1 MRILYVPSTIL
12 AAFKSAGFTPE
23 DYLDVNKV
31 LDILS
36 PEDLAFYIYTNLVN
50 DDTVPVEIRDSF
62 NGNAMVLRTY
72 LKEIGDIGAPWDEIT
87 DKELAK
93 EVGRY
98 INDYCLA
105 NAAPQ
110 LNLDGMDL
118 YSEIVWVNGGEFMLF
133 THVPGTET
141 SPVVKEKIF
150 YRRLV
155 TQLSLSSGIED
166 IAQKPLFARYLDASA
181 RALGQVHV

>member
-36 PEDLAFYIYTNLVN
+36 PEDLAFYIFANLGN
-50 DDTVPVEIRDSF
+50 NDTVPQEISNSF
-62 NGNAMVLRTY
+62 NGNAMVARTY
-72 LKEIGDIGAPWDEIT
+72 LGEHQMEGALWDEISN
-87 DKELAK
+87 DDLRKD
-93 EVGRY
+93 VSRY
-98 INDYCLA
+98 VNDYCLA
-105 NAAPQ
+105 NTAPQ